1 MKKKLPINW
10 NEAKELFEAHSSV
23 KDVASYFGMTD
34 DNLRIRYE
42 AEHSGNSFTEWKNNC
57 KQRGK
62 VILRKAQYDKA
73 VKDGNVQLLIH
84 LGKHY
89 LGQSDKAEIE
99 VDSKVSGFS
108 ISFEDMSSKELREI
122 VNSNS

>member
-23 KDVASYFGMTD
+23 KDVAAYFGMTD
-34 DNLRIRYE
+34 DNLRIRFE
-42 AEHSGNSFTEWKNNC
+42 KEHKDQNFTEWKNNC

-73 VKDGNVQLLIH
+73 IQDGNVQLLIH

-89 LGQSDKAEIE
+89 LNQKDNAPEE
-99 VDSKVSGFS
+99 ESKVDGFT
-108 ISFEDMSSKELREI
+108 IRFEDMS
-122 VNSNS
+122 